1 MNKLILT
8 TAMGLAILA
17 TPAIA
22 ADGTT
27 TTGSGTFSNQRMLPG
42 GYNSRSY
49 DNSAPATADPQL
61 GPQGGSGEGD
71 GGASGGDGAGA
82 GGGDGA
88 GAGAGGDGAGGSG
101 GAGGGGAGGGG
112 AGGAGGS

>member
-8 TAMGLAILA
+8 TALGLAILA

-22 ADGTT
+22 ADSTT
-27 TTGSGTFSNQRMLPG
+27 TAGSGTFSDQRMLPG
-42 GYNSRSY
+42 GYNSHSY
-49 DNSAPATADPQL
+49 DNSVPATADPHL
-61 GPQGGSGEGD
+61 GPQGGSGDGD
-71 GGASGGDGAGA
+71 GGASGDGA
-82 GGGDGA
+82 GGGDGAGA

-101 GAGGGGAGGGG
+101 GSGGSGG